1 MKVVEY
7 LDPAGRSPFEAWFR
21 RIEARAAA
29 KVTVALARL
38 EGGNLSNTK
47 TVGSGV
53 LEYRIDYGP
62 GYRVSISGAME
73 RRWSS
78 CLPAARSSASS
89 GILPTPRPA
98 GSTTNAGSVETDMAL
113 TRDFKQSIK
122 ARVVADPAYGTLLLA
137 EAVELLLAG
146 DMETGKSVM
155 RDYIN
160 ATVGFEALALAT
172 GTPAK
177 SLMRMFGPKG
187 NPRADN
193 LFAVIGALQKANGVN
208 LAVGV
213 AA

>member
-1 MKVVEY
+1 
-7 LDPAGRSPFEAWFR
+7 
-21 RIEARAAA
+21 
-29 KVTVALARL
+29 
-38 EGGNLSNTK
+38 
-47 TVGSGV
+47 
-53 LEYRIDYGP
+53 
-62 GYRVSISGAME
+62 
-73 RRWSS
+73 
-78 CLPAARSSASS
+78 
-89 GILPTPRPA
+89 
-98 GSTTNAGSVETDMAL
+98 MAL

-122 ARVVADPAYGTLLLA
+122 ARVAADPGYGTLLLA

-146 DMETGKSVM
+146 DTETGKSVM

-160 ATVGFEALALAT
+160 ATLGFEALALAT

-193 LFAVIGALQKANGVN
+193 LFAVISALQKTNGVN